1 MDSPFQY
8 NKYVTGQHFIGRK
21 EDCGILMNLL
31 SNGEN
36 VVLWEPTGTGKKSL
50 VYQVLT
56 KMKLSGT
63 IFTAGS
69 FSALSVRTADDFF
82 ILLGTTVIRMLASTP
97 ENYEKIVTGCLAG
110 THFVFDRKAFA
121 DRDIILST
129 NWDLDENDHM
139 AILRLP
145 YILSSGR
152 PERIHLIIDEFQ
164 NIDLT
169 GEGDRIFSLMEKVM
183 DEVKAAGGS
192 RFSYIFLGSRVN
204 AMADIFIGRHHF
216 YRRVQRL
223 PMSKVDER
231 EIVEHIIKGFLA
243 SGKVADRD
251 LLSGACRLLRC
262 NLFYINHFTSIS
274 DALSKGYIMEPVMLE
289 ALKTLLAIHTGRF
302 VATMSDLTTFQV
314 SFLRAVVD
322 GHLKFSTAE
331 VIKKYS
337 LNSSANVRRLKD
349 ALMKKEILTFEG
361 QDERPVI
368 LDPLF
373 EYWLKNHYF
382 NTNP

>member
-1 MDSPFQY
+1 
-8 NKYVTGQHFIGRK
+8 
-21 EDCGILMNLL
+21 
-31 SNGEN
+31 
-36 VVLWEPTGTGKKSL
+36 
-50 VYQVLT
+50 
-56 KMKLSGT
+56 
-63 IFTAGS
+63 
-69 FSALSVRTADDFF
+69 
-82 ILLGTTVIRMLASTP
+82 
-97 ENYEKIVTGCLAG
+97 
-110 THFVFDRKAFA
+110 
-121 DRDIILST
+121 
-129 NWDLDENDHM
+129 
-139 AILRLP
+139 
-145 YILSSGR
+145 
-152 PERIHLIIDEFQ
+152 
-164 NIDLT
+164 
-169 GEGDRIFSLMEKVM
+169 
-183 DEVKAAGGS
+183 
-192 RFSYIFLGSRVN
+192 
-204 AMADIFIGRHHF
+204 
-216 YRRVQRL
+216 
-223 PMSKVDER
+223 MSKVDER

-274 DALSKGYIMEPVMLE
+274 DSLSKGYIMEPVMLE

>member
-1 MDSPFQY
+1 MDGPFPY
-8 NKYVTGQHFIGRK
+8 NKYVTGQNFIGRK
-21 EDCGILMNLL
+21 EDCNILMNLL

-36 VVLWEPTGTGKKSL
+36 VALWEPIGTGKKSL

-56 KMKLSGT
+56 KMKVSSAA
-63 IFTAGS
+63 FTAGF
-69 FSALSVRTADDFF
+69 FSALSVRTEEEFF
-82 ILLGTTVIRMLASTP
+82 VRLGTAVIRMLASTP
-97 ENYEKIVTGCLAG
+97 KDYEKIVTSCLAG
-110 THFVFDRKAFA
+110 THFVFDRKAFE

-129 NWDLDENDHM
+129 NWDLDENDCL

-145 YILSSGR
+145 YILASGQSGR
-152 PERIHLIIDEFQ
+152 VFLIIDEFQ

-169 GEGDRIFSLMEKVM
+169 EDGDRIFNMMEKVM

-204 AMADIFIGRHHF
+204 AMADIFIARHHF

-223 PMSKVDER
+223 PLSKVDER
-231 EIVEHIIKGFLA
+231 EIVEHLIKGFLA
-243 SGKVADRD
+243 SGKVADRE
-251 LLSGACRLLRC
+251 LLSGACRLLKC

-274 DALSKGYIMEPVMLE
+274 DSLSKGYIMETVMLE

-302 VATMSDLTTFQV
+302 IAMMSDLTTFQV
-314 SFLRAVVD
+314 SLLKAVVD
-322 GHLKFSTAE
+322 GNAKFSTAE
-331 VIKKYS
+331 VIRKYS

-382 NTNP
+382 KSNP